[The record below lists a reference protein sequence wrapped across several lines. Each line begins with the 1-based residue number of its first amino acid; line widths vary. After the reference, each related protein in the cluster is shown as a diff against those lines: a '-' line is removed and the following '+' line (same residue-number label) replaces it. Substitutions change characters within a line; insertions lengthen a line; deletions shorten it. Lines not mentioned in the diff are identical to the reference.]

1 MDDNCLLVAGNDYS
15 FELQSQCNCGPTFLR
30 IQSRLGIKKQ
40 LNNWYKLG
48 KTEQLLN
55 QTLDIT
61 AWITSNM

>member
-15 FELQSQCNCGPTFLR
+15 FELQSQDNCVPTFLR

-61 AWITSNM
+61 TWITSNM